1 MSPRIVTLP
10 FLLPP
15 SAAAQVLLP
24 GVIFVRRGITLT
36 VPLIAHELA
45 HHAQLAELGLI
56 RYWLTYL
63 WQYLRFGYV
72 RHPMEIDADQRAPQY
87 YAVAAALLGEDW
99 EAA

>member
-1 MSPRIVTLP
+1 M
-10 FLLPP
+10 
-15 SAAAQVLLP
+15 LLP
-24 GVIFVRRGITLT
+24 GVIFVRRGVTLT
-36 VPLIAHELA
+36 VGLIAHEIS
-45 HHAQLAELGLI
+45 HCRQLDEMGLL

-72 RHPMEIDADQRAPQY
+72 RHPMEIDADTRAPQY